1 MRHAAIAQ
9 LVEHNLAKVGVASSS
24 LVCRSK
30 TQVAAMVEL
39 VDTRDLKSLGQ
50 KWLCGFESRSRH
62 NVSRDPFV
70 RRSSA
75 LCFKSSWACPTAR
88 FFCVRTSGSAWRRH
102 TPSAVRK
109 RSPANRRQTAITPHF
124 KGVTKNKTWNFLRQ
138 TKKKHGKHLET
149 IFFPYLC
156 TRHID
161 KMSKNRNIF
170 N

>member
-62 NVSRDPFV
+62 
-70 RRSSA
+70 
-75 LCFKSSWACPTAR
+75 
-88 FFCVRTSGSAWRRH
+88 
-102 TPSAVRK
+102 
-109 RSPANRRQTAITPHF
+109 
-124 KGVTKNKTWNFLRQ
+124 
-138 TKKKHGKHLET
+138 
-149 IFFPYLC
+149 
-156 TRHID
+156 ID
-161 KMSKNRNIF
+161 KLYTLNRYKHYNYYE
-170 N
+170 NS